1 MEDLWI
7 LYSISFK
14 EDMPNPATRMLDEAF
29 KNCIN
34 AKLMF
39 YDLFQEKDNK
49 IYYDSKEISDLP
61 KLVLL
66 RGNDIKVCEIFEKR
80 GIKIINS
87 SYTIINCCDKLK
99 THNIANNLG
108 INQIKTIHST
118 TIKYD
123 EIVNNLGLPFILK
136 YRFGKQGNNIYVIN
150 NEKEY
155 NDILKTI
162 NLDEYIIQEFIKT
175 SYGKDV
181 RVFIVGDKV
190 IGACER
196 KNESG
201 FMSNLAQGGLS
212 YHFELNDKIKE
223 QSLRLSK
230 ELKGDIISVD
240 YIFGDNNE
248 LLFCEANT
256 NPGFASFNYLGYPMR
271 KIFMDYIKEL
281 LRYI

>member
-1 MEDLWI
+1 MDDLWI

-14 EDMPNPATRMLDEAF
+14 DETPNPSTRMLDEAL
-29 KNCIN
+29 NNGII
-34 AKLMF
+34 AKLMY
-39 YDLFQEKDNK
+39 YDLFEEKSGK
-49 IYYDSKEISDLP
+49 IYYDSNEINTLP

-66 RGNDIKVCEIFEKR
+66 RGNDLNVCEIFEKR
-80 GIKIINS
+80 GIRIINS
-87 SYTIINCCDKLK
+87 SYTITNCCDKLK
-99 THNIANNLG
+99 THNIAEKLG
-108 INQIKTIHST
+108 IKQIKTIHSNN
-118 TIKYD
+118 IKFD
-123 EIVNNLGLPFILK
+123 EITKNVGLPFILK

-150 NEKEY
+150 NENEY

-162 NLDEYIIQEFIKT
+162 NIDEYIIQEFIKT

-181 RVFIVGDKV
+181 RLFIVGDKV

-196 KNESG
+196 RNDSG

-212 YHFELNDKIKE
+212 YHFELNEKIKE
-223 QSLRLSK
+223 QSLILSK

-271 KIFMDYIKEL
+271 KIIMDYIKEL
-281 LRYI
+281 LRNI

>member
-1 MEDLWI
+1 MDDLWI

-14 EDMPNPATRMLDEAF
+14 EEQPNPATRMLDEA
-29 KNCIN
+29 IN
-34 AKLMF
+34 SGLKAKLMY
-39 YDLFQEKDNK
+39 YDLFKEINKK
-49 IYYDSKEISDLP
+49 IYYDSNEINELP
-61 KLVLL
+61 KLILL
-66 RGNDIKVCEIFEKR
+66 RGNDLNSCLIFEKR
-80 GIKIINS
+80 GIKVINS
-87 SYTIINCCDKLK
+87 SFTINNCCDKLK
-99 THNIANNLG
+99 THQIASKLNIK
-108 INQIKTIHST
+108 QIKTIHSN

-123 EIVNNLGLPFILK
+123 EIIKEVGLPFILK

-155 NDILKTI
+155 NDILSTI

-181 RVFIVGDKV
+181 RLFIVGDNV

-196 KNESG
+196 RNESG

-212 YHFELNDKIKE
+212 YHFELNDEIKK
-223 QSLRLSK
+223 QSLKLAK

-271 KIFMDYIKEL
+271 KIFMDYIISI